1 MDNTLLLAIGT
12 CLTYVVLNFSASDIL
27 VIPNSCMYPLV
38 TFTMVGNYRVMLV
51 YSDWQR
57 WKAIIYKIIKLYGAT
72 YFSVYGVYI
81 TYNNLSENPD
91 YFLLFIFSTVDF
103 YV

>member
-1 MDNTLLLAIGT
+1 
-12 CLTYVVLNFSASDIL
+12 
-27 VIPNSCMYPLV
+27 
-38 TFTMVGNYRVMLV
+38 MLV
-51 YSDWQR
+51 YSDWNR

-81 TYNNLSENPD
+81 TYNSLTANPD

-103 YV
+103 YVEMFCGINALDESDLGNPQYRLK